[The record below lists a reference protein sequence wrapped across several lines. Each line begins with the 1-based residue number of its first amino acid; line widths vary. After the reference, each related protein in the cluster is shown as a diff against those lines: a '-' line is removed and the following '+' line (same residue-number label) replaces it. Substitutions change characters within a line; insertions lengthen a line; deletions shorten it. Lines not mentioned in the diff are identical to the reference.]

1 MERPGS
7 QNPHGYSG
15 NEKAIDN
22 LKAKNMSTLEKI
34 YDVITYG
41 RSSIDL
47 YSQEVGAP
55 FEKIPGFH
63 AFVGGSPLNIAVGC
77 SRLGLKASLL
87 TGVGKDKVGDF
98 ILHFL
103 KEEGVVT
110 DHIPVI
116 DGARSSAV
124 VLGIEPPDRFPLVYY
139 RDNCADSQI
148 SIDHVLKA
156 EIEKSR
162 LLEVSGTALN
172 MEPSR
177 SSAFLAAEIAQ
188 RNGVPVLLDL
198 DFRADQWHD
207 IRAFG
212 ITSRAFMRNVNL
224 VLGTEEEI
232 LAAYIKDES
241 QLNISHQQIS
251 APEIKGD
258 INEAIQGILKLGVE
272 ALIVKTG
279 SRGAMV
285 HQADGSNVEVPGFPV
300 EVVNILGAGDAFAAG
315 FIYGYLKGWDL
326 YKSCRMGNACGA
338 HVVTQLGC
346 ANFTPYE
353 KDILEFIES
362 KGGF

>member
-1 MERPGS
+1 M
-7 QNPHGYSG
+7 
-15 NEKAIDN
+15 K
-22 LKAKNMSTLEKI
+22 KI

-47 YSQEVGAP
+47 YSQVVGAP
-55 FEKIPGFH
+55 FEDIPGFH

-87 TGVGKDKVGDF
+87 TGVGRDKVGDF
-98 ILHFL
+98 LLNFL
-103 KEEGVVT
+103 EKEKVITEN
-110 DHIPVI
+110 IPVI
-116 DGARSSAV
+116 DSARSSAV
-124 VLGIEPPDRFPLVYY
+124 ILGIEPPDRFPLVYY

-148 SIDHVLKA
+148 TIDHVLKTG
-156 EIEKSR
+156 IEKAR

-172 MEPSR
+172 IEPTR
-177 SSAFLAAEIAQ
+177 SSAFLAAEIA
-188 RNGVPVLLDL
+188 RKNDVPVMLDL

-212 ITSRAFMRNVNL
+212 ITSRAFMRNVNI

-232 LAAYIKDES
+232 LAAYLTDES

-258 INEAIQGILKLGVE
+258 INVAIKGILGLGVD

-279 SRGAMV
+279 SRGAIV
-285 HQADGSNVEVPGFPV
+285 YLPDGTIEEVPGFPV
-300 EVVNILGAGDAFAAG
+300 EVVNVLGAGDAFAAG

-353 KDILEFIES
+353 KEILELIES

>member
-1 MERPGS
+1 
-7 QNPHGYSG
+7 
-15 NEKAIDN
+15 
-22 LKAKNMSTLEKI
+22 MSKENKLF
-34 YDVITYG
+34 DVVTYG

-55 FEKIPGFH
+55 FELIPGFH

-77 SRLGLKASLL
+77 ARLGLKASLI
-87 TGVGKDKVGDF
+87 TGVGQDKVGDF

-103 KEEGVVT
+103 KKEGVVT
-110 DHIPVI
+110 DHIQVI

-124 VLGIEPPDRFPLVYY
+124 ILGIEPPDRFPLVYY

-148 SIDHVLKA
+148 TIDHVLKA
-156 EIEKSR
+156 GIENAR

-172 MEPSR
+172 MEPTR
-177 SSAFLAAEIAQ
+177 SSAFLAAEIA
-188 RNGVPVLLDL
+188 RKNGVPVMLDL
-198 DFRADQWHD
+198 DFRSDQWHD

-212 ITSRAFMRNVNL
+212 ITSRSFMRNANI
-224 VLGTEEEI
+224 VLGTEEEV
-232 LAAYIKDES
+232 LAAYLTDVS
-241 QLNISHQQIS
+241 QLSITHQQIS
-251 APEIKGD
+251 APEIRGD
-258 INEAIQGILKLGVE
+258 INEAIEGILKLGIE
-272 ALIVKTG
+272 ALVIKTG
-279 SRGAMV
+279 SRGAVV
-285 HQADGSNVEVPGFPV
+285 HLPDGTSQEVPGFPV

-315 FIYGYLKGWDL
+315 FIYGYLRGWDL

>member
-1 MERPGS
+1 MS
-7 QNPHGYSG
+7 KQ
-15 NEKAIDN
+15 EK
-22 LKAKNMSTLEKI
+22 KF
-34 YDVITYG
+34 DVITYG

-55 FEKIPGFH
+55 FESIPGFH

-77 SRLGLKASLL
+77 SRLGLKACLL

-98 ILHFL
+98 ILNFL

-116 DGARSSAV
+116 ERARSSAV
-124 VLGIEPPDRFPLVYY
+124 ILGIEPPDRFPLVYY

-148 SIDHVLKA
+148 SIDHVLEA
-156 EIEKSR
+156 GIEQAR

-177 SSAFLAAEIAQ
+177 SSAFLAAEIAR
-188 RNGVPVLLDL
+188 RNGIPVLLDL

-212 ITSRAFMRNVNL
+212 VTSRAFMRNVNL

-232 LAAYIKDES
+232 LAAYLQDES
-241 QLNISHQQIS
+241 QLHISHQQIS

-258 INEAIQGILKLGVE
+258 INEAIQGILDLGVE

-279 SRGAMV
+279 SRGAKV
-285 HQADGSNVEVPGFPV
+285 YKADGSVEEVPGFPV

-315 FIYGYLKGWDL
+315 FIYGYLKGWNL